1 MFIRSTYMSVATAH
15 AICALSLLALSSQAL
30 AASQAFSIQMLGAT
44 PTQAAFSY
52 TAPDAN
58 ACTVQEST
66 DPTFATV
73 DHDVDP
79 VLFPGSNSDTR
90 SGNLVNGTHRTI
102 VVGFRGTAT
111 ASDGKIYSRALQ
123 AATNHYL
130 QVSCDNG
137 QYYAT
142 YNFQTPN
149 PPLGNTAPDYIPFN
163 SSGFGNYGWPTINY
177 TAPTSNVS
185 ANAQIDPLTGFQ
197 LQRWTGAGDGGD
209 LLTGWGSWN
218 GLVDLAGT
226 WTSPTNILGASGY
239 AAYAGAGGPS
249 NSLRSM
255 ISRHKLVVMP
265 ASRAPATQS
274 AWYMT
279 EDRDRG
285 HRTALEMY

>member
-1 MFIRSTYMSVATAH
+1 MFIRSTYMSVATAQ

-30 AASQAFSIQMLGAT
+30 SVPQAFSIQMLGAT

-58 ACTVQEST
+58 TCTVQEST

-79 VLFPGSNSDTR
+79 VLFAGSNLDTR

-102 VVGFRGTAT
+102 VLGFRGTAT

-130 QVSCDNG
+130 QVSCVNG

-149 PPLGNTAPDYIPFN
+149 P
-163 SSGFGNYGWPTINY
+163 
-177 TAPTSNVS
+177 
-185 ANAQIDPLTGFQ
+185 
-197 LQRWTGAGDGGD
+197 
-209 LLTGWGSWN
+209 
-218 GLVDLAGT
+218 
-226 WTSPTNILGASGY
+226 
-239 AAYAGAGGPS
+239 
-249 NSLRSM
+249 
-255 ISRHKLVVMP
+255 
-265 ASRAPATQS
+265 
-274 AWYMT
+274 
-279 EDRDRG
+279 
-285 HRTALEMY
+285 